1 MNQPT
6 NPLPAVCARV
16 FLAGL
21 CTVCVLGVTATTAM
35 AETPVKKGE
44 HVKKA
49 KSYALIVANNG
60 SVDGGVKAL
69 RYADD
74 DGARYYETFS
84 HIADETTLLTVLDA
98 DTQRVFPDLATKT
111 RAPSREA
118 LSNAVSKLA
127 LQLEEDRK
135 QGIHAE
141 VYLVFTGHGHVD
153 ADGQGYLSLSDGKLT
168 RRDLYKQVIAPLN
181 ADYTHLIIDACHA
194 YFMVQSR
201 GDGESSGWQDDRS
214 GESHDAALSAYLQDK
229 RTSPEDDFELKN
241 TSTLGVILSTSGT
254 AEVHE
259 WSKLRAG
266 VFSHQLRSA
275 LLGGADVD
283 QDGKITYLEI
293 EAFLAAANASVTNP
307 RARISVFARPPAQD
321 QNHALLSIDNFRDA
335 TTLTLP
341 GMQGRYE
348 LEDAR
353 GLRYADFHT
362 SPEQVTRVVLLH
374 DPVGQRPYFIR
385 RNDAEQATLVMED
398 QPSLIDGDA
407 LAFAQLDSSAR
418 SSVEESFRSELFSTP
433 YGPGFFAGYRASRQR
448 YDSVLATQGTARQLA
463 AAEPPRA
470 WSRHVQLSYG
480 VSGAL
485 SEEIYGE
492 SAIQHNMV
500 LGYNF
505 LSNRT
510 GLSVGPFLGYGL
522 TAQTLSSAGDASA
535 ITHRVALGVEGA
547 WRRDVSSTVFFEP
560 RLRLGQQLL
569 LLRNDT
575 LCDTSGTCS
584 DPLGVRGEALLSFG
598 MRPQGFGRVALRL
611 DLGATADV
619 FSRAGVERNSET
631 LYWTP
636 TAAIGVTF

>member
-1 MNQPT
+1 MN
-6 NPLPAVCARV
+6 NPGMTSWMIRAL
-16 FLAGL
+16 L
-21 CTVCVLGVTATTAM
+21 CGAMSWCVSSVGVTDARAGDLI
-35 AETPVKKGE
+35 ESQNKS
-44 HVKKA
+44 

-60 SVDGGVKAL
+60 SVDDGVKSL

-84 HIADETTLLTVLDA
+84 HIAEETTLLTVLDA
-98 DTQRVFPDLATKT
+98 DTQRVFPDLAGKT
-111 RAPSREA
+111 RAPSRDA
-118 LSNAVSKLA
+118 LRKAVAKLA

-153 ADGQGYLSLSDGKLT
+153 DDGQGYLSLTDGKLT
-168 RRDLYKQVIAPLN
+168 RRDLYKHVIAPLG

-201 GDGESSGWQDDRS
+201 GDGEQGWQDDRS
-214 GESHDAALSAYLQDK
+214 GESHGAALSAYL
-229 RTSPEDDFELKN
+229 EDNGGLQEDFELADA
-241 TSTLGVILSTSGT
+241 STLGVILSTSGT

-321 QNHALLSIDNFRDA
+321 QNHALLALDDYRGA

-341 GMQGRYE
+341 ARQGRYE

-362 SPEQVTRVVLLH
+362 APDQATRVVLLR
-374 DPVGQRPYFIR
+374 DPVNERPYFLR
-385 RNDAEQATLVMED
+385 RNDEEQATLALDEGT
-398 QPSLIDGDA
+398 SLIDGEQ

-433 YGPGFFAGYRASRQR
+433 YGPGFFAGYMASRQR
-448 YDSVLATQGTARQLA
+448 YDSILAERQGAPRSDGAESELAR
-463 AAEPPRA
+463 
-470 WSRHVQLSYG
+470 RHGLQLSYG
-480 VSGAL
+480 VSGSLAARIYDEAAL
-485 SEEIYGE
+485 
-492 SAIQHNMV
+492 QHN
-500 LGYNF
+500 LLIGYNF
-505 LSNRT
+505 LSSAT
-510 GLSVGPFLGYGL
+510 GFSVGPFAGYGL
-522 TAQTLSSAGDASA
+522 TSQTLNTADETSAV
-535 ITHRVALGVEGA
+535 THRIAFGVEGA
-547 WRRDVSSTVFFEP
+547 WRKHVSSTVFFEP
-560 RLRLGQQLL
+560 RLRIGQQVL
-569 LLRNDT
+569 LLRNEA
-575 LCDTSGTCS
+575 LCNTSGTCS
-584 DPLGVRGEALLSFG
+584 DPLGLRGEALLSFG
-598 MRPQGFGRVALRL
+598 MRPANFERVALRV

-619 FSRAGVERNSET
+619 FSRAGLERNQET

-636 TAAIGVTF
+636 TAAFGISF